1 MESAIRRI
9 LPAVLA
15 VSLLTAM
22 AVGYSAGPGVAPA
35 EAQQRGLDEAEE
47 MAVEA
52 LDRLMKALR
61 LVIDTIPQYEAPEVL
76 PNGDI
81 LIRRIHPDKKGTPDE
96 EGEEPEMDE
105 TST

>member
-1 MESAIRRI
+1 MRRM
-9 LPAVLA
+9 LPAVL
-15 VSLLTAM
+15 VVLLLGAS
-22 AVGYSAGPGVAPA
+22 AVGPAVVPA
-35 EAQQRGLDEAEE
+35 EAQQRGLDEAEQ

-61 LVIDTIPQYEAPEVL
+61 LMVDSIPQYEAPEVL

-81 LIRRIHPDKKGTPDE
+81 IIRRIHPEKKDE
-96 EGEEPEMDE
+96 PGKQGDEPEMDE